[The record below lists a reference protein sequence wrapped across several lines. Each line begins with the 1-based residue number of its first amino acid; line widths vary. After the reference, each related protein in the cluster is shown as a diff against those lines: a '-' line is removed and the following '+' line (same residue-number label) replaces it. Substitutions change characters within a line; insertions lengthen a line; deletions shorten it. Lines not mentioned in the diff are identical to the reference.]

1 MTTAHRLQTDAG
13 RAERLPR
20 LGVAHWPHDAYRRTE
35 LPEKILQFGTG
46 MLLRALPAALVDA
59 ANRAGEFNGRIVV
72 VQSTPRGCAAALNAQ
87 SGLFTL
93 VERGVERGELVARSR
108 LIGSVSRALVAD
120 REWSAVRS
128 VAANPALR
136 IIVSN
141 VTEAGFRLP
150 PTDVDAR
157 GTGVGRLK
165 DSKAPTGFPAKLTDV
180 LYHRFTRLP
189 DGPPLFVIPTELV
202 DDNGARLADMVER
215 LSTGLPNA
223 DAFRDWLSSH
233 VRFCSSLVDRIT
245 TGAPAPALRADL
257 DRQLGYEDALVTV
270 SEPYALW
277 AIECEP
283 RALRA
288 AFPIDG
294 ATTGDAEPPVIV
306 ASDIEFYRERKIR
319 LLNGTHSAVAPLALL
334 AGVPLVR
341 QAVEHA
347 QLAPFLDRVLFDEI
361 VPTVDLPR
369 REAAAFAATVKDRLR
384 NPWLD
389 HQWRVIA
396 GDQTAKMRL
405 RVIPSLIAFAETT
418 RAAPEGLALG
428 FAAYLRYIRCVARS
442 SPSEGV
448 GWWRGE
454 SYPIADTDLSVLTRH
469 WSAVDPAMQPGP
481 IAEATLEGA
490 AAAVLADAELWG
502 RNLAELPGL
511 AAAISRWLVL
521 LERDGVG
528 PALDVLAALPT
539 AVGRT

>member
-1 MTTAHRLQTDAG
+1 MQTDAG

-20 LGVAHWPHDAYRRTE
+20 LAAAHWPHDAYRRTE

-59 ANRAGEFNGRIVV
+59 ANRAGDFNGRIVV

-108 LIGSVSRALVAD
+108 LIGSVARALVAD
-120 REWSAVRS
+120 REWPAVRS
-128 VAANPALR
+128 AAANPALR

-150 PTDVDAR
+150 STDLDAR
-157 GTGVGRLK
+157 GTGVGRPS
-165 DSKAPTGFPAKLTDV
+165 DSKAPAGFPAKLTDV

-189 DGPPLFVIPTELV
+189 DRPPVFVIPTELV
-202 DDNGARLADMVER
+202 DDNGARLTNMVER
-215 LSTGLPNA
+215 LSTALPNA

-245 TGAPAPALRADL
+245 TGTPATALRADL
-257 DRQLGYEDALVTV
+257 DRELGYEDALVTV

-283 RALRA
+283 GTLRA

-294 ATTGDAEPPVIV
+294 QAPKDAEPPVIV
-306 ASDIEFYRERKIR
+306 ATDIEFYRERKIR

-347 QLAPFLDRVLFDEI
+347 QLGPFLDRVLFDEI

-369 REAAAFAATVKDRLR
+369 RETAAFAETVKDRLR

-389 HQWRVIA
+389 HEWRVIA

-405 RVIPSLIAFAETT
+405 RVIPSISGFANT
-418 RAAPEGLALG
+418 ADAPPEGLALG
-428 FAAYLRYIRCVARS
+428 FAAYIRYMRCVARS
-442 SPSEGV
+442 SSTVGT

-454 SYPIADTDLSVLTRH
+454 SYPIADADLAIVTRH
-469 WSAVDPAMQPGP
+469 WSAIDAKATPGRIP
-481 IAEATLEGA
+481 STTLEGVA
-490 AAAVLADAELWG
+490 ASVLADTDLWG
-502 RNLAELPGL
+502 HNLTELPGL
-511 AAAISRWLVL
+511 TAAISRWLVL

-528 PALDVLAALPT
+528 PALDVLASLPT
-539 AVGRT
+539 VAARA